1 MRLIQNSRSPL
12 SPLQRAALVIALLAG
27 AGGCTLAPVYQE
39 PPLTLPAAFKE
50 AGDWVPATPA
60 DDAPRGPWWTV
71 FDDPV
76 LDGLASAVQVSN
88 QNVAA
93 ASAAY
98 AQARALVAGQRASLF
113 PVVTLDAGADRNRS
127 SASTNVNTGTSGVSS
142 GARVRSTYQASLG
155 ASWEPDLWG
164 RLRGGVDSAAA
175 SAAATRAD
183 LASATLAAQGE
194 LVVNYL
200 NLRETDVQSD
210 LLQATIAG
218 YERVRQITRNRYDAG
233 VIPKTDLL
241 QAETQLAS
249 AQADQVGLQRQR
261 AQLEHAIAVL
271 IGRTPA
277 DFSLPPAAW
286 SPTVPEIPL
295 VLPATLLQRRPDI
308 AGAERRVAAANA
320 EIGIARAGYF
330 PGIGLTASYGYG
342 ASRVGDLFNASASAW
357 SLGLSLAQ
365 RVFDAGAVSAQV
377 DSARA
382 AQERSAAQYRQIVLT
397 AFQDVEDQLAASR
410 VLSQQLVYR
419 RAASTAADQ
428 VEQQVLN
435 RYRAGQVSYTE
446 VVTAQATA
454 LQARRTLAQLQADR
468 QVVAVTLIQALG
480 GGWQRKVDAAL
491 E

>member
-1 MRLIQNSRSPL
+1 MRLLKSPSFPLPVSR
-12 SPLQRAALVIALLAG
+12 RRLLAAAVVASLG
-27 AGGCTLAPVYQE
+27 ACSLAPVYQE
-39 PPLTLPAAFKE
+39 PPLSLPAAFKE

-60 DDAPRGPWWTV
+60 DDAPRGNWWTV
-71 FDDPV
+71 FKDPV
-76 LDGLASAVQVSN
+76 LDELANAVQVSN

-113 PVVTLDAGADRNRS
+113 PVVSLDAGADRGS
-127 SASTNVNTGTSGVSS
+127 SSSSSSSSSNASGTSATGT
-142 GARVRSTYQASLG
+142 RVRNSYQASLG

-164 RLRGGVDSAAA
+164 RLRGGVESATA
-175 SAAATRAD
+175 SAAATQAD
-183 LASATLAAQGE
+183 LASATLSAQGE
-194 LVVNYL
+194 LAANYL
-200 NLRETDVQSD
+200 NLRETDVQSE

-218 YERVRQITRNRYDAG
+218 YQRVRQITQNRYDAG

-271 IGRTPA
+271 IGKTPA
-277 DFSLPPAAW
+277 DFSLSPAAW
-286 SPTVPEIPL
+286 SPTVPDIPL

-330 PGIGLTASYGYG
+330 PSIGLTASYGYG
-342 ASRVGDLFNASASAW
+342 ASRVGDLFNASAAAW

-365 RVFDAGAVSAQV
+365 RIFDAGAVTAQV
-377 DSARA
+377 AAARA
-382 AQERSAAQYRQIVLT
+382 IQERTAAQYRQTVLV
-397 AFQDVEDQLAASR
+397 AFQDVEDQLAATR
-410 VLSQQLVYR
+410 VLALQLTFR
-419 RAASTAADQ
+419 QAASAAADQ

-468 QVVAVTLIQALG
+468 QVVAVALIQALG
-480 GGWQRKVDAAL
+480 GGWQR
-491 E
+491 

>member
-1 MRLIQNSRSPL
+1 MRLSKNFVFPFSA
-12 SPLQRAALVIALLAG
+12 LQRHVLAATVLAAIG
-27 AGGCTLAPVYQE
+27 ACSLAPVYQE
-39 PPLTLPAAFKE
+39 PPLALPAAFKE

-60 DDAPRGPWWTV
+60 DDAPRGAWWAV
-71 FDDPV
+71 FNDPV
-76 LDGLASAVQVSN
+76 LDELAESVQVSN

-98 AQARALVAGQRASLF
+98 AQARALVASQRASLF
-113 PVVTLDAGADRNRS
+113 PVVSLDAGADRSRSSSS
-127 SASTNVNTGTSGVSS
+127 SASTSSINGT
-142 GARVRSTYQASLG
+142 GARVRNVYQASLG

-164 RLRGGVDSAAA
+164 RLRGGVDSATA
-175 SAAATRAD
+175 SASASQAD
-183 LASATLAAQGE
+183 LASATLSAQGE
-194 LVVNYL
+194 AVVNYL
-200 NLRETDVQSD
+200 NLRETDVQSE

-218 YERVRQITRNRYDAG
+218 YQRVRQITQNRYDAG
-233 VIPKTDLL
+233 VIAKTDLL
-241 QAETQLAS
+241 QAETQLSS
-249 AQADQVGLQRQR
+249 ALADQVGLQRQR

-271 IGRTPA
+271 VGRAPA
-277 DFSLPPAAW
+277 DFSIAPVAW

-330 PGIGLTASYGYG
+330 PSIGLTASYGYG
-342 ASRVGDLFNASASAW
+342 ASRVSELFNASAAAW

-365 RVFDAGAVSAQV
+365 RIFDAGAVSAQV
-377 DSARA
+377 AAARA
-382 AQERSAAQYRQIVLT
+382 IQERTAAQYRQTVLV
-397 AFQDVEDQLAASR
+397 AFQDVEDQLAATR
-410 VLSQQLVYR
+410 VLALQLDYR

-468 QVVAVTLIQALG
+468 QVVAVALMQALG
-480 GGWQRKVDAAL
+480 GGWQR
-491 E
+491 

>member
-1 MRLIQNSRSPL
+1 ML
-12 SPLQRAALVIALLAG
+12 G
-27 AGGCTLAPVYQE
+27 ACSLAPVHQA
-39 PPLTLPAAFKE
+39 PPLALPAAFKE

-60 DDAPRGPWWTV
+60 DDAPRGAWWAV
-71 FDDPV
+71 FNDPV
-76 LDGLASAVQVSN
+76 LDQLASAVQVSN

-98 AQARALVAGQRASLF
+98 AQARALVASQRASLF
-113 PVVTLDAGADRNRS
+113 PVVSLDAGADRSRSSSS
-127 SASTNVNTGTSGVSS
+127 SASTSSVTGASNSS
-142 GARVRSTYQASLG
+142 RVRNVYQAGLG

-164 RLRGGVDSAAA
+164 RLRGGVDSASA
-175 SAAATRAD
+175 SAAASQAD
-183 LASATLAAQGE
+183 LASATLSAQGE
-194 LVVNYL
+194 VVVNYL
-200 NLRETDVQSD
+200 NLRETDVQSE

-218 YERVRQITRNRYDAG
+218 YQRVRQITQNRYDAG

-249 AQADQVGLQRQR
+249 ALADQVGLQRQR

-271 IGRTPA
+271 VGKTPA
-277 DFSLPPAAW
+277 DFSISPAAW
-286 SPTVPEIPL
+286 SPTVPEVPL

-320 EIGIARAGYF
+320 DIGIARAGYF
-330 PGIGLTASYGYG
+330 PSIGLTASYGYG
-342 ASRVGDLFNASASAW
+342 ASRVGELFNASASAW

-365 RVFDAGAVSAQV
+365 RIFDAGAVNAQV
-377 DSARA
+377 AAARA
-382 AQERSAAQYRQIVLT
+382 VQERTAAQYRQTVLV
-397 AFQDVEDQLAASR
+397 AFQDVEDQLAATR
-410 VLSQQLVYR
+410 VLALQLGYR
-419 RAASTAADQ
+419 RDASAAADQ

-468 QVVAVTLIQALG
+468 QVVAVALMQALG
-480 GGWQRKVDAAL
+480 GGWQR

>member
-1 MRLIQNSRSPL
+1 MRLLKSTQFPL
-12 SPLQRAALVIALLAG
+12 PVLRRHLLAVAVLASLG
-27 AGGCTLAPVYQE
+27 ACSLAPVYQE
-39 PPLTLPAAFKE
+39 PPLPLPAAFKE

-60 DDAPRGPWWTV
+60 DDAPRGNWWSV
-71 FDDPV
+71 FNDPV
-76 LDGLASAVQVSN
+76 LDELANAVQVSN

-98 AQARALVAGQRASLF
+98 AQSRALVAGQRASLF
-113 PVVTLDAGADRNRS
+113 PVVSLDAGADRSGSSS
-127 SASTNVNTGTSGVSS
+127 SASSTSTT
-142 GARVRSTYQASLG
+142 GARVRNSYQASLG

-164 RLRGGVDSAAA
+164 RLRGGVESATASAAA
-175 SAAATRAD
+175 SQAD
-183 LASATLAAQGE
+183 LASATLSAQGE
-194 LVVNYL
+194 LAANYL
-200 NLRETDVQSD
+200 NLRETDVQSE

-218 YERVRQITRNRYDAG
+218 YERVRQITQNRYDAG

-271 IGRTPA
+271 IGKTPA
-277 DFSLPPAAW
+277 DFSLSPAAW
-286 SPTVPEIPL
+286 SPTVPDIPL

-330 PGIGLTASYGYG
+330 PSIGLTASYGYG
-342 ASRVGDLFNASASAW
+342 ASRVGDLFNASAAAW

-365 RVFDAGAVSAQV
+365 RIFDAGAVSAQV
-377 DSARA
+377 AAARA
-382 AQERSAAQYRQIVLT
+382 VQERTAAQYRQSVLV
-397 AFQDVEDQLAASR
+397 AFQDVEDQLAATR
-410 VLSQQLVYR
+410 VLALQLTFR
-419 RAASTAADQ
+419 RAASAAADQ

-468 QVVAVTLIQALG
+468 QVVAVALIQALG
-480 GGWQRKVDAAL
+480 GGWQR
-491 E
+491 

>member
-1 MRLIQNSRSPL
+1 MRLKKNPPFPPAVFRRPVL
-12 SPLQRAALVIALLAG
+12 AAAMLACL
-27 AGGCTLAPVYQE
+27 AGCTLTPVYQE
-39 PPLTLPAAFKE
+39 PVLPLPAAFKE
-50 AGDWVPATPA
+50 GSGWVAAVPA
-60 DDAPRGPWWTV
+60 DDAARGAWWSV
-71 FDDPV
+71 FNDPV
-76 LDGLASAVQVSN
+76 LNQLAESVQVSN

-93 ASAAY
+93 AAAAY
-98 AQARALVAGQRASLF
+98 AQARALVAAQRASLF
-113 PVVTLDAGADRNRS
+113 PTVSLSAGADRGS
-127 SASTNVNTGTSGVSS
+127 SASSSSVNSS
-142 GARVRSTYQASLG
+142 GGQVRNSYQVGLG

-164 RLRGGVDSAAA
+164 RLRAGVDN
-175 SAAATRAD
+175 AAATAQASSAD
-183 LASATLAAQGE
+183 LASATLSAQGE

-200 NLRETDVQSD
+200 NLRETDVQSE

-218 YERVRQITRNRYDAG
+218 YQRVQQITQNRYDAG

-241 QAETQLAS
+241 QAQTQLAS

-271 IGRTPA
+271 IGKAPA
-277 DFSLPPAAW
+277 DFSLSPAAW
-286 SPTVPEIPL
+286 SPSVPDVPL
-295 VLPATLLQRRPDI
+295 VVPATLLQRRPDI

-320 EIGIARAGYF
+320 QIGIARAGYF
-330 PGIGLTASYGYG
+330 PNIGLTASYGYG

-365 RVFDAGAVSAQV
+365 RIFDAGAVSAQV
-377 DSARA
+377 AAARA
-382 AQERSAAQYRQIVLT
+382 VQERTAAQYRQTVLT
-397 AFQDVEDQLAASR
+397 AFQDVEDQLAATR
-410 VLSQQLVYR
+410 VLALQLDFR

-468 QVVAVTLIQALG
+468 QVVAVALMQALG
-480 GGWQRKVDAAL
+480 GGWQK
-491 E
+491 

>member
-1 MRLIQNSRSPL
+1 MRLSKNSLFPF
-12 SPLQRAALVIALLAG
+12 PALQRHVLAAAVLAALG
-27 AGGCTLAPVYQE
+27 ACSLAPVYQA
-39 PPLTLPAAFKE
+39 PPLPLPAAFKE

-60 DDAPRGPWWTV
+60 DDAPRGAWWAV
-71 FDDPV
+71 FNDPV
-76 LDGLASAVQVSN
+76 LDELAESVRVSN

-98 AQARALVAGQRASLF
+98 AQARALVASQRASLF
-113 PVVTLDAGADRNRS
+113 PVVSLDAGADRSRS
-127 SASTNVNTGTSGVSS
+127 SSSSAGTSSLTGTSTSTS
-142 GARVRSTYQASLG
+142 TGARVRNVYQASLG

-164 RLRGGVDSAAA
+164 RLRGGVESATA
-175 SAAATRAD
+175 SAAATQAD
-183 LASATLAAQGE
+183 LASATLSAQGE
-194 LVVNYL
+194 AVVNYL
-200 NLRETDVQSD
+200 NLRETDVQSE

-218 YERVRQITRNRYDAG
+218 YQRVRQITQNRYDAG

-241 QAETQLAS
+241 QAETQLAT
-249 AQADQVGLQRQR
+249 ALADQVGLQRQR

-271 IGRTPA
+271 VGRAPA
-277 DFSLPPAAW
+277 DFSISPVAW
-286 SPTVPEIPL
+286 SPTVPEVPL

-320 EIGIARAGYF
+320 DIGIARAGYF
-330 PGIGLTASYGYG
+330 PSIGLTASYGYG

-365 RVFDAGAVSAQV
+365 RIFDAGAVSAQV
-377 DSARA
+377 AAARA
-382 AQERSAAQYRQIVLT
+382 VQERTAAQYRQTVLV
-397 AFQDVEDQLAASR
+397 AFQDVEDQLAATR
-410 VLSQQLVYR
+410 VLALQLDYR
-419 RAASTAADQ
+419 RAASSAADQ

-468 QVVAVTLIQALG
+468 QIVAVALMQALG
-480 GGWQRKVDAAL
+480 GGWQR
-491 E
+491 

>member
-1 MRLIQNSRSPL
+1 
-12 SPLQRAALVIALLAG
+12 LLAVAVLASLG
-27 AGGCTLAPVYQE
+27 ACSLAPVYQE
-39 PPLTLPAAFKE
+39 PPLPLPAAFKE
-50 AGDWVPATPA
+50 AGDWVPAQPA
-60 DDAPRGPWWTV
+60 DDAPRGAWWTV
-71 FDDPV
+71 FNDPV
-76 LDGLASAVQVSN
+76 LNDLANAVQVSN

-98 AQARALVAGQRASLF
+98 AQARSLVAGQRASLF
-113 PVVTLDAGADRNRS
+113 PTVSLDAGADRGR
-127 SASTNVNTGTSGVSS
+127 SASASSVSSSGSSS
-142 GARVRSTYQASLG
+142 GARLRNTYQASLG

-164 RLRGGVDSAAA
+164 RLRGGVESASASAAA
-175 SAAATRAD
+175 SQAD
-183 LASATLAAQGE
+183 LASATLSAQGE

-200 NLRETDVQSD
+200 NLRETDVQSE

-218 YERVRQITRNRYDAG
+218 YQRVRQITQNRYDAG

-249 AQADQVGLQRQR
+249 AQADQIGLQRQR

-271 IGRTPA
+271 VGKAPA
-277 DFSLPPAAW
+277 DFSLAPAAW

-320 EIGIARAGYF
+320 EIGVARAGYF
-330 PGIGLTASYGYG
+330 PSIGLTASYGYG

-365 RVFDAGAVSAQV
+365 RIFDAGAVSAQV
-377 DSARA
+377 AAARA
-382 AQERSAAQYRQIVLT
+382 VQERSAAQYRQTVLV

-410 VLSQQLVYR
+410 VLALQLELR
-419 RAASTAADQ
+419 RAASAAADQ
-428 VEQQVLN
+428 AEQQVLN
-435 RYRAGQVSYTE
+435 RYRAGQVGYTE

-468 QVVAVTLIQALG
+468 QVVAVALIQALG
-480 GGWQRKVDAAL
+480 GGWQR
-491 E
+491 

>member
-1 MRLIQNSRSPL
+1 MRLLKSFLIRQPL
-12 SPLQRAALVIALLAG
+12 LRRRLLAAAVLASLG
-27 AGGCTLAPVYQE
+27 ACSLAPVYRE
-39 PPLTLPAAFKE
+39 PPLPLPAAFKE
-50 AGDWVPATPA
+50 AGDWAPAAPA
-60 DDAPRGPWWTV
+60 DDAPRGAWWSV
-71 FDDPV
+71 FNDPV
-76 LDGLASAVQVSN
+76 LDQLAGAVQVSN

-93 ASAAY
+93 AGAAY

-113 PVVTLDAGADRNRS
+113 PTVSLDAGADRGGS
-127 SASTNVNTGTSGVSS
+127 SASAASVSS
-142 GARVRSTYQASLG
+142 TSARVRNSYQASLG

-164 RLRGGVDSAAA
+164 RLRGGVESATASAAA
-175 SAAATRAD
+175 SQAD
-183 LASATLAAQGE
+183 LASATLSAQGE
-194 LVVNYL
+194 LVADYL
-200 NLRETDVQSD
+200 NLRETDVQSE

-218 YERVRQITRNRYDAG
+218 YQRVRQITQNRYDAG
-233 VIPKTDLL
+233 VVPKTDLL

-249 AQADQVGLQRQR
+249 AQGDQVGLQRQR

-271 IGRTPA
+271 MGKTPA
-277 DFSLPPAAW
+277 DFSLAPVAW

-330 PGIGLTASYGYG
+330 PSIGLTASYGYG
-342 ASRVGDLFNASASAW
+342 ASRVGDLFNASAAAW

-365 RVFDAGAVSAQV
+365 RIFDAGAVSAQV
-377 DSARA
+377 AAARA
-382 AQERSAAQYRQIVLT
+382 VQERSAAQYRQTVLT
-397 AFQDVEDQLAASR
+397 AFQDVEDQLAATR
-410 VLSQQLVYR
+410 VLALQLEFR
-419 RAASTAADQ
+419 RAASSAADQ

-468 QVVAVTLIQALG
+468 QVVAVALMQALG
-480 GGWQRKVDAAL
+480 GGWQK
-491 E
+491 

>member
-1 MRLIQNSRSPL
+1 MPMRLLKNPSFPL
-12 SPLQRAALVIALLAG
+12 PGLQRSGLAMAVAVLASLG
-27 AGGCTLAPVYQE
+27 ACTLAPVYQE
-39 PPLTLPAAFKE
+39 PPLPLPTAFRE
-50 AGDWVPATPA
+50 AGDWVPAAPA
-60 DDAPRGPWWTV
+60 DDAPRGPWWTI
-71 FDDPV
+71 FNDPV
-76 LDGLASAVQVSN
+76 LDQLASAVQVSN

-113 PVVTLDAGADRNRS
+113 PVVSLDGGADRSGS
-127 SASTNVNTGTSGVSS
+127 SSSNTSSLAS
-142 GARVRSTYQASLG
+142 GARVRNTYQASLG

-164 RLRGGVDSAAA
+164 RLRGGVESATASAAA
-175 SAAATRAD
+175 SQAD
-183 LASATLAAQGE
+183 LASATLSAQGE
-194 LVVNYL
+194 LVANYL
-200 NLRETDVQSD
+200 NLRETDVQSE

-218 YERVRQITRNRYDAG
+218 YQRVRQITQNRYDAG

-261 AQLEHAIAVL
+261 AQLAHAIAVL
-271 IGRTPA
+271 IGKTPA
-277 DFSLPPAAW
+277 DFSLAPADWA
-286 SPTVPEIPL
+286 PTVPEIPL
-295 VLPATLLQRRPDI
+295 ILPATLLQRRPDI

-330 PGIGLTASYGYG
+330 PSIGLTASYGYG
-342 ASRVGDLFNASASAW
+342 ASRVGDLFNASAAAW

-365 RVFDAGAVSAQV
+365 RIFDAGAVNAQV
-377 DSARA
+377 AAARA
-382 AQERSAAQYRQIVLT
+382 VQERTAAQYRQTVLV
-397 AFQDVEDQLAASR
+397 AFQDVEDQLAATR
-410 VLSQQLVYR
+410 VLALQLNYR
-419 RAASTAADQ
+419 RAASSAADQ

-468 QVVAVTLIQALG
+468 QVVAVALMQALG
-480 GGWQRKVDAAL
+480 GGWQRQEL
-491 E
+491 QQP

>member
-1 MRLIQNSRSPL
+1 MRLLKSSAFPL
-12 SPLQRAALVIALLAG
+12 PALRRNVLAVAVLASLG
-27 AGGCTLAPVYQE
+27 ACSLAPVYRE
-39 PPLTLPAAFKE
+39 PPLPLPAAFKE

-60 DDAPRGPWWTV
+60 DDAPRGPWWSV
-71 FDDPV
+71 FKDPV
-76 LDGLASAVQVSN
+76 LDGLANAVQVSN

-113 PVVTLDAGADRNRS
+113 PVVSLDAGADRGSSSNN
-127 SASTNVNTGTSGVSS
+127 SASSLGS
-142 GARVRSTYQASLG
+142 GARVRNTYQASLG

-164 RLRGGVDSAAA
+164 RLRGGVESASSSAAA
-175 SAAATRAD
+175 SQAD
-183 LASATLAAQGE
+183 LASATLSAQGE
-194 LVVNYL
+194 LVANYL
-200 NLRETDVQSD
+200 NLRETDVQSE

-218 YERVRQITRNRYDAG
+218 YQRVRQITQNRYDAG

-241 QAETQLAS
+241 QAETQLAT

-271 IGRTPA
+271 VGRTPA

-286 SPTVPEIPL
+286 SPTVPDIPL

-330 PGIGLTASYGYG
+330 PSIGLTASYGYG

-377 DSARA
+377 DAARA
-382 AQERSAAQYRQIVLT
+382 VQERTAAQYRQTVLV
-397 AFQDVEDQLAASR
+397 AFQDVEDQLAATR
-410 VLSQQLVYR
+410 VLALQLTYR

-468 QVVAVTLIQALG
+468 QVVAVALIQALG
-480 GGWQRKVDAAL
+480 GGWQR
-491 E
+491 

>member
-1 MRLIQNSRSPL
+1 M
-12 SPLQRAALVIALLAG
+12 
-27 AGGCTLAPVYQE
+27 
-39 PPLTLPAAFKE
+39 
-50 AGDWVPATPA
+50 
-60 DDAPRGPWWTV
+60 
-71 FDDPV
+71 
-76 LDGLASAVQVSN
+76 
-88 QNVAA
+88 
-93 ASAAY
+93 
-98 AQARALVAGQRASLF
+98 
-113 PVVTLDAGADRNRS
+113 
-127 SASTNVNTGTSGVSS
+127 
-142 GARVRSTYQASLG
+142 
-155 ASWEPDLWG
+155 
-164 RLRGGVDSAAA
+164 
-175 SAAATRAD
+175 
-183 LASATLAAQGE
+183 
-194 LVVNYL
+194 VNYL
-200 NLRETDVQSD
+200 NLRETDVQSE

-468 QVVAVTLIQALG
+468 QVVAVADTGAGGRMDAVRRLGPTRTVRVGVASGKYVHMFLLFRRRNGIPCYFRQVAAAGVSPWKSPSYRAGNSTRTPAPPKKPQARDRYSLRTAAGRQAHVLLTIEQYEVMSVAAGNIVDLLG
-480 GGWQRKVDAAL
+480 MQGAAEVEFDPPRATFSRRPADL
-491 E
+491 L